1 MKFHVLGGKACRATR
16 ELFCGTST
24 LPTPKARAKMTPPTT
39 YLDKPPR
46 QFELSMLDISP
57 WLVLIGLGAF
67 HGLNPAMGWLFAV
80 ALGLYRQSRAV
91 VLVSLIPIA
100 IGHALAIAVVVYA
113 VIVLGMAIDEHA
125 FRIVSGLLLIAWGAY
140 HLLYGHRH
148 RVHIGLKT
156 GLVGLAVWS
165 FVMAT
170 AHGAGMMLIPVLIPL
185 EHLGEHA
192 HHMPA
197 TDSLWIASLAVLV
210 HSLAMLAVTGVVA
223 FVVYEWVGLDFLRR
237 GWINLDLVWTAALIG
252 IGLWLL
258 LA

>member
-1 MKFHVLGGKACRATR
+1 M
-16 ELFCGTST
+16 S
-24 LPTPKARAKMTPPTT
+24 
-39 YLDKPPR
+39 
-46 QFELSMLDISP
+46 DISP

-80 ALGLYRQSRAV
+80 ALGLYRQSRTT

-100 IGHALAIAVVVYA
+100 IGHALAIAVVVYV
-113 VIVLGMAIDEHA
+113 VIVLGMAIDAPA
-125 FRIVSGLLLIAWGAY
+125 FRILSGVLLIAWGLY

-148 RVHIGLKT
+148 RVRIGFKT

-170 AHGAGMMLIPVLIPL
+170 AHGAGMMLIPVLMPL
-185 EHLGEHA
+185 EHA
-192 HHMPA
+192 HYMPA
-197 TDSLWIASLAVLV
+197 THSLWIASLAVLV
-210 HSLAMLAVTGVVA
+210 HSLAMLAVTGIVA
-223 FVVYEWVGLDFLRR
+223 LVVYEWVGLDFLRR
-237 GWINLDLVWTAALIG
+237 GWINLDLLWTAALIG